1 MKMSR
6 SRVLSIRAFIPA
18 RDLDVSRRFYEDLG
32 FREIWGDDGAC
43 GMQIDDCSIILQ
55 KFYVKDHAENFMM
68 SLNVED
74 VDAWW
79 ERIEAMGLKQ
89 KYSLGLVKAPEM
101 QPWGF
106 RVLYICDPT
115 GVLWHIAEYSRA

>member
-1 MKMSR
+1 MLR
-6 SRVLSIRAFIPA
+6 SKALSIRAFLPA
-18 RDLDVSRRFYEDLG
+18 RDLAVSRRFYKDLG
-32 FREIWGDDGAC
+32 FEEIWGDDSAC
-43 GMQIDDCSIILQ
+43 GMQLDGCGIILQ

-79 ERIEAMGLKQ
+79 RHIESAGLKEE
-89 KYSLGLVKAPEM
+89 YGLGTARPPEM

-106 RVLYICDPT
+106 RVLYLTDPT
-115 GVLWHIAEYSRA
+115 GVLWHIAEYSNA